1 VSANNPSTAGAGRLQ
16 HLLPACIVLLLA
28 LIVTWLSYTREPAD
42 AFLFPRLISSVMV
55 LLAIWNVIR
64 AAAGLARVG
73 EGLSGKTLSNIAP
86 GVGVML
92 LLVYVGAKALGFYV
106 ASFLAYLCVYSMYDP
121 ASHRDVKSW
130 LRRLWVTA
138 LFMAVI
144 YVLFSLLL
152 KVQTP
157 RGVFF

>member
-1 VSANNPSTAGAGRLQ
+1 VSASIEPAKNAGRLQ
-16 HLLPACIVLLLA
+16 HLLPALLVLLLA
-28 LIVTWLSYTREPAD
+28 LVVIWLSYTREPAE

-55 LLAIWNVIR
+55 LLAIWNFVR

-73 EGLSGKTLSNIAP
+73 DGLAGKTLLNIAP

-92 LLVYVGAKALGFYV
+92 LLVYLGAKALGFYA
-106 ASFLAYLCVYSMYDP
+106 ASFLAYLCVYSLYDP
-121 ASHRDVKSW
+121 ASHLSVKSW

-138 LFMAVI
+138 LFMVVI
-144 YVLFSLLL
+144 YVLFNMLL

-157 RGVFF
+157 RGLFF